1 MAWID
6 PRVCRR
12 CGIRAKVSER
22 SQIIFKNYLV
32 EFQEEGGRTSLG
44 GRTTW
49 DEGKVRKG
57 ER

>member
-1 MAWID
+1 MGFVPRDVGGLGID
-6 PRVCRR
+6 
-12 CGIRAKVSER
+12 AKVSDR

-44 GRTTW
+44 GRTSW
-49 DEGKVRKG
+49 DKGKVRKG